1 MPKLALD
8 NYFSIII
15 SIQPPQIKS
24 IKLGSSLVLV
34 RAAESAVLG
43 FPQVEHLSKTG
54 GLCSISDDFNRCA
67 VL

>member
-15 SIQPPQIKS
+15 SIEPPQIKS

-34 RAAESAVLG
+34 RAAESAGTGVSQLG
-43 FPQVEHLSKTG
+43 G
-54 GLCSISDDFNRCA
+54 
-67 VL
+67 